1 MTEQEKLKHEID
13 ELREIVRQNWVDT
26 DRLTMTR
33 DERQGLRQNINLCI
47 HDLKGL
53 LQRLEV
59 FDARGP

>member
-1 MTEQEKLKHEID
+1 MTEQDKLKHEID
-13 ELREIVRQNWVDT
+13 ELREFIRQSWMDM
-26 DRLTMTR
+26 DRLTR

-59 FDARGP
+59 FDAKKP